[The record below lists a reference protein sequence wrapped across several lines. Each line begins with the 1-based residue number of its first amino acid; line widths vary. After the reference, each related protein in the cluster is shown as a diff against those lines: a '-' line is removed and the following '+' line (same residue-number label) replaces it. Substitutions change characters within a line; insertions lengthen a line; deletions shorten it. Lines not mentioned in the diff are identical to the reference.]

1 MNDPLTSN
9 VPVRLALAENSS
21 GVSIPTVHQYKSL
34 KSAGLSLEDNR
45 YVLAINDAG
54 RIVGVVSRDR
64 ILNRLQASNDTE
76 RSRWSEM
83 PVGSL
88 MNVVFTETGKPRTQF
103 HDNLEAVAITED
115 GGLVG
120 VAIENDVFLSW
131 ERLEPLLTTAI
142 TDPLTGLMNRLA
154 YERRLNEEWYR
165 AIRTGT
171 SVGVLVADLDG
182 LKPINDNHGHQA
194 GDTVLRGVASLL
206 EHSLRSYDILARYG
220 GDEFV
225 ALCIGCR
232 PGEISIPIR
241 RIQRRLETAEFRH
254 NDVPLNVSLSIGAA
268 VRHDNFAEVSPRDLF
283 RAADECMYLAKNSA
297 EQGFVMEFGGNALPT
312 PEPVEFCE
320 SLSTFPGVS

>member
-1 MNDPLTSN
+1 MNHPRSAN
-9 VPVRLALAENSS
+9 VPVRVSLAEESS
-21 GVSIPTVHQYKSL
+21 GASVPTVHQHKSL
-34 KSAGLSLEDNR
+34 KSAGISLEDNR
-45 YVLAINDAG
+45 YVLAINDSG

-64 ILNRLQASNDTE
+64 ILNRLQAANDTE

-83 PVGSL
+83 PVGAL
-88 MNVVFTETGKPRTQF
+88 MNVAFTETGEPRAQLS
-103 HDNLEAVAITED
+103 DGLEAVAITEN
-115 GGLVG
+115 GGIVG
-120 VAIENDVFLSW
+120 VAIEDDVFLSW
-131 ERLEPLLTTAI
+131 DRLEPLLTTAI

-182 LKPINDNHGHQA
+182 LKPINDTHGHQA

-232 PGEISIPIR
+232 PGEIGIPIQ
-241 RIQRRLETAEFRH
+241 RIQRRIQSAEFCH
-254 NDVPLNVSLSIGAA
+254 QGMPLDVSLSIGAA
-268 VRHDNFAEVSPRDLF
+268 VRHSDFAEVSPRDLF
-283 RAADECMYLAKNSA
+283 RAADECMYLAKGSA
-297 EQGFVMEFGGNALPT
+297 HEGFVIEFGDDQTPT
-312 PEPVEFCE
+312 PEPIDLSA
-320 SLSTFPGVS
+320 SLTTFPGVS

>member
-1 MNDPLTSN
+1 MNDPRTAN
-9 VPVRLALAENSS
+9 VPVRVSLAEESS

-34 KSAGLSLEDNR
+34 KSAGVSLEDNR
-45 YVLAINDAG
+45 YVLAVNDDG

-64 ILNRLQASNDTE
+64 ILTRLQASNHTE

-83 PVGSL
+83 PVGAL
-88 MNVVFTETGKPRTQF
+88 MNVVFTETGKPRAKLRE
-103 HDNLEAVAITED
+103 DLEAVAITED

-120 VAIENDVFLSW
+120 VAIEDDVFLSW

-182 LKPINDNHGHQA
+182 LKPINDTHGHQA
-194 GDTVLRGVASLL
+194 GDSVLRGIGSLL
-206 EHSLRSYDILARYG
+206 EHCLRSYDILARYG

-232 PGEISIPIR
+232 PGEVSIPIQ
-241 RIQRRLETAEFRH
+241 RIQRRLESAEFCH
-254 NDVPLNVSLSIGAA
+254 QGVALDVSLSIGAA
-268 VRHDNFAEVSPRDLF
+268 VRHAGFSEASPRDLF
-283 RAADECMYLAKNSA
+283 QAADECMYLAKGSS
-297 EQGFVMEFGGNALPT
+297 ELGFVQEFGHDESPT
-312 PEPVEFCE
+312 PVAVDFSD
-320 SLSTFPGVS
+320 SLTTFPSV